1 MDIEAFTLREKMLK
15 LQEELLAVEED
26 RLAGRA
32 GATPDELDK
41 YLDGIIDEVEHGKRS
56 LSIR

>member
-1 MDIEAFTLREKMLK
+1 MLK
-15 LQEELLAVEED
+15 LQEELLVVEEY

-32 GATPDELDK
+32 GAALDELDK
-41 YLDGIIDEVEHGKRS
+41 YLDGIIDEVEHGKRI